1 MGHIQEILPLNAKE
15 NKHGH
20 TPGYIEVILGDGS
33 TAVFEEQATNPPL
46 QKRV

>member
-20 TPGYIEVILGDGS
+20 TPEYIEVVLSDGY
-33 TAVFEEQATNPPL
+33 TEVFEEQPPNPPL
-46 QKRV
+46 

>member
-1 MGHIQEILPLNAKE
+1 MGHIQEILPLNGKE

-20 TPGYIEVILGDGS
+20 TLEYIEVVISDGY
-33 TAVFEEQATNPPL
+33 TTVFEEQPPNPPL

>member
-1 MGHIQEILPLNAKE
+1 MGHIQEILTLNAKE

-20 TPGYIEVILGDGS
+20 TPEYIEVVLNDGS
-33 TAVFEEQATNPPL
+33 TAVFEEQPLNPSL